1 MGRRFNVAGGCFWA
15 CATNVM
21 GDAMNEQLKA
31 FAEEAG
37 CFETMF
43 ELKELMDGENEL
55 KQFAKLVHQ
64 AAMEEAAKI
73 CDELNYN
80 GITPLGCA
88 AAIRNRAEEYLQND

>member
-1 MGRRFNVAGGCFWA
+1 MGN
-15 CATNVM
+15 
-21 GDAMNEQLKA
+21 AMNEQLKA

-37 CFETMF
+37 CFETRF
-43 ELKELMDGENEL
+43 GPKELMGGESEL

-88 AAIRNRAEEYLQND
+88 AAIRNRAEEYLENEQN